1 MKAIVCG
8 AGIAGLTVAG
18 ELGRGGWDVTVL
30 ESAAARREQGY
41 MLDFFGPGFDA
52 SREMGV
58 LPRLR
63 ELSYP
68 VDTVSFIAESGRVRH
83 LDYTVIQGG
92 MTGDLLSLMRPDIE
106 LALSE
111 CLPPSV
117 SVQYGKTLDTVEHDA
132 DTVTVVMTDGST
144 RTADVLVGA
153 DGIHSKTRAE
163 LFGPEQQFIRQ
174 LGFHTWAFIFED
186 PDLYEKLGST
196 WGLTDT
202 INRTAGLYRLRNHKI
217 AMFGA
222 HRVRDAALPADR
234 RSAVIE
240 TYSGLGWFV
249 PDALTHV
256 PDDSQLYYDQ
266 VAQIELPLWSS
277 GRVVL
282 VGDACQAVSLLAGQ
296 GASLAVAGGRL
307 LAQELLTA
315 ESVDAAFRR
324 YQEQW
329 KPVVTDKQ
337 AAGRRSARSFL
348 PSSRSA
354 LFMRRAGLRLLQL
367 PGVRRLVTS
376 RIVGKRGV
384 QPVQRA
390 AAARPAVRP
399 EKRHPPRNVPSS
411 ER

>member
-52 SREMGV
+52 SRKMGV

-63 ELSYP
+63 ELAYP

-92 MTGDLLSLMRPDIE
+92 LTGDLLSLMRPDIE
-106 LALSE
+106 LALFES
-111 CLPPSV
+111 LPASV
-117 SVQYGKTLDTVEHDA
+117 DVQYGKTLDMVKHDA
-132 DTVTVVMTDGST
+132 ATVTAVMTDGST
-144 RTADVLVGA
+144 HTADVLVGA

-163 LFGPEQQFIRQ
+163 LCGPEEQFIRQ
-174 LGFHTWAFIFED
+174 LGFHTWAFIFQD

-202 INRTAGLYRLRNHKI
+202 INRTAGLYRLRNEKI

-234 RSAVIE
+234 RSAVME

-249 PDALTHV
+249 PDALRHV

-266 VAQIELPLWSS
+266 VAQIELPRWSS

-324 YQEQW
+324 YEEQW

-348 PSSRSA
+348 PASPSA

-367 PGVRRLVTS
+367 PGIRRLVTS
-376 RIVGKRGV
+376 RIVGKRGA
-384 QPVQRA
+384 RA
-390 AAARPAVRP
+390 V
-399 EKRHPPRNVPSS
+399 
-411 ER
+411 